1 MNEVF
6 NFISQVGFPIVM
18 CIMFF
23 LYIKETE
30 KNRKE
35 ESTANT
41 QALTNMAN
49 ALQNNTDVVSNL
61 TAIISQYLPV
71 IIQTRN
77 DKMDNDWEGH

>member
-23 LYIKETE
+23 LYMKETE
-30 KNRKE
+30 KSRTE

-49 ALQNNTDVVSNL
+49 AVENNSNIVAQL
-61 TAIISQYLPV
+61 TTVISQYLPV

-77 DKMDNDWEGH
+77 DKTDNDLEGH